1 MLHTSLQLI
10 IMFLLKRSNGASGHS
25 FIIALKRCRKILKTT
40 HGIFWWKCQWNKRV
54 MKIPLITY
62 NYIIRSKENFV
73 RVLFHPPA
81 DKLNWIFFFG
91 GWIAWFV
98 INLSS
103 FWSYSKNFK
112 LVHIMKYRISGK
124 WLYKDLPL
132 LGSQCYR
139 G

>member
-40 HGIFWWKCQWNKRV
+40 HGIFLWKCQWNKRV
-54 MKIPLITY
+54 MKIPLR
-62 NYIIRSKENFV
+62 IIISFDQKKTSLEFYSIHLLTN
-73 RVLFHPPA
+73 L
-81 DKLNWIFFFG
+81 IGFFFVW

-103 FWSYSKNFK
+103 FWSYSKFFK
-112 LVHIMKYRISGK
+112 LVHTMKYRIPGK

-132 LGSQCYR
+132 LGSQCYW